1 MQAKKKKILHIV
13 EAFGGGVFTFLV
25 DLINQTCEEY
35 EIILACSIRPQTPQN
50 YQSYFNHQVKIV
62 QLQNAGR
69 EVSIS
74 QDIKFYQEIKQLVSA
89 YQPDIVHLHSSK
101 AGFLG
106 RLAINNKRIK
116 VIYNPHGYSF
126 LKEDENWIKK
136 QLYKQLEKVA
146 SLKCGDIVAVSQGE
160 YEQALKLSKRSYHI
174 NNGINLTTLPVF
186 NQRSKTHPCKVCTI
200 GRISYQKNP
209 KLFNEVAQNFPQ
221 LQFIWIGDG
230 ELRDELTAPNI
241 EITGWLAK
249 DDVLEELN
257 QADIF
262 LLTSLWEGLPIA
274 LLEAMYYQ
282 KICVVTNVIGNRDVI
297 KHEENGFVASD
308 SEQFT
313 EVMNQ
318 ILQQKIDIKQIK
330 EAAKQDIETK
340 YNFDLVSQAYKQ
352 LYEA

>member
-1 MQAKKKKILHIV
+1 M
-13 EAFGGGVFTFLV
+13 
-25 DLINQTCEEY
+25 
-35 EIILACSIRPQTPQN
+35 
-50 YQSYFNHQVKIV
+50 
-62 QLQNAGR
+62 
-69 EVSIS
+69 
-74 QDIKFYQEIKQLVSA
+74 
-89 YQPDIVHLHSSK
+89 
-101 AGFLG
+101 
-106 RLAINNKRIK
+106 
-116 VIYNPHGYSF
+116 
-126 LKEDENWIKK
+126 
-136 QLYKQLEKVA
+136 A